1 MATKKRRVKRH
12 NPNKRATRFF
22 ERATIWTFEAHRD
35 VNGEQLHPQG
45 MLKTARGD
53 EELEKR
59 IVAGVMYQPA
69 QQWFFA
75 VRVIWDCGNGEIAV
89 DWRSDTVTG
98 RLHGNG
104 QKYWQ
109 LRDDVLEKRKL
120 DQIIDVGWIA
130 QTYRSVSPEHEPDR
144 LEAMMQFQ
152 LGGMTEYRQQLWREV
167 NEDVK
172 EQREAA

>member
-59 IVAGVMYQPA
+59 
-69 QQWFFA
+69 
-75 VRVIWDCGNGEIAV
+75 
-89 DWRSDTVTG
+89 
-98 RLHGNG
+98 
-104 QKYWQ
+104 
-109 LRDDVLEKRKL
+109 KL

-152 LGGMTEYRQQLWREV
+152 LGGITEYRQQLWREV